1 MGKGEITEEGGEMD
15 EWDEMEVGGNVE
27 VEEKEVGTKE
37 TSSVG
42 STETTRTAKGFG
54 FLEGLVLEEKNREP
68 DEKIA
73 GSRKGKGKRRWG
85 RS

>member
-1 MGKGEITEEGGEMD
+1 
-15 EWDEMEVGGNVE
+15 
-27 VEEKEVGTKE
+27 
-37 TSSVG
+37 VG

-54 FLEGLVLEEKNREP
+54 FLEGFVLEEKNREL